1 MEDFT
6 NIWGPISSQKK
17 LIHFLMKYRY
27 VSNWEREVSENYL
40 PLNIEDL
47 IAKVSEKYRAVY
59 QKHYVL
65 PFLQEQVE
73 KDFGIVLEDPT
84 HVQLILKLR

>member
-1 MEDFT
+1 
-6 NIWGPISSQKK
+6 
-17 LIHFLMKYRY
+17 MKYRY

-47 IAKVSEKYRAVY
+47 IAKVSEKYRVVY